1 MDTAKLENLTFE
13 EYRELVVA
21 LNPDPEDANCPVKRA
36 LCLFSGKWNLKVLYE
51 LTKEDSLRFGSL
63 QKRIGGIT
71 NAMLSSTLKDLE
83 EKGFVIRRQF
93 NEIPPHVEYSLSEAG
108 KDLYT
113 VFIAVASWSAKHF
126 PMGERQDEPPAG
138 KKTRG

>member
-1 MDTAKLENLTFE
+1 MEAPKLEDLTFD
-13 EYRELVVA
+13 EYRQLVVS

-36 LCLFSGKWNLKVLYE
+36 LGLFSGKWNLKVLYE
-51 LTKEDSLRFGSL
+51 LTKEDSLRFGNL
-63 QKRIGGIT
+63 QRRISGIT

-83 EKGFVIRRQF
+83 EKGFVMREQF

-113 VFIAVASWSAKHF
+113 VFIAVASWSSKHF
-126 PMGERQDEPPAG
+126 PMVDRQDEPPAG
-138 KKTRG
+138 KKK